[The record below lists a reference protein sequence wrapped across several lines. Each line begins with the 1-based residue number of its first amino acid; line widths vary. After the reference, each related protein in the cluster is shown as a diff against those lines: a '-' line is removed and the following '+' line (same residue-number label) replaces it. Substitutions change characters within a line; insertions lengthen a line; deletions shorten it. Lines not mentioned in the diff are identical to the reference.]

1 MSSQN
6 SFANAS
12 PSSNTLN
19 ASTTSTSTVRSRPRP
34 RRLVSFM
41 DDEDDSNNATNY
53 SYQDDAQPFASGLS
67 TTLAP
72 SEGGMTRSRG
82 ATPSP
87 LSSRGASPLPMR
99 HPSRVTESINPA
111 TRSGPTSF
119 AWSGPSKASSPGGAA
134 DFLDSSWSSLQ
145 SLASSV
151 LGSDAGRIT
160 PNSSTKTHTRRKPS
174 RSDVYIKSA
183 PRSTWG
189 PSAPAAPQFGTGTKE
204 ERQALV
210 QAKKREALL
219 LADSDPIASRT
230 LPHKRRDSG
239 DISYQVSEPEHDEDA
254 LAYIHKVQPA
264 DTITGVTIKYGCQ
277 AAVFRKANGFWPND
291 NIQSR
296 NTVLLPV
303 DACSVKGRP
312 VPKKPVDLLS
322 NNDEDPSDSSIA
334 PTSASTDDTS
344 TEQDTSATASGADS
358 NHAWKH
364 ESWVHMDG
372 FPGPVE
378 ICRVPRRALGFFP
391 RTRRKSVSYSDAEP
405 PDLYRET
412 VTPPSPTRSPPPPS
426 SFGILPRT
434 RPNGDHPKPKT
445 THPSRFQHRRQR
457 SSIQL
462 SGTGVGTLDPT
473 STGPGPA
480 LDGFTRFFAQHI
492 PNLALPQ
499 PPDNARTASFDSASS
514 ITSNA
519 STGLENIG
527 GAFEGW
533 VRKVATR
540 AKAGINELQQGP
552 STQQGSSRGRN
563 MWRMDDLIEL
573 DDGMAD
579 GRNSPSPLK
588 GASRRSELQSTSSS
602 SSSNRYNSPSVV
614 AASRSRATGFGSGS
628 SSSAYGERVKDD

>member
-1 MSSQN
+1 MVS
-6 SFANAS
+6 
-12 PSSNTLN
+12 
-19 ASTTSTSTVRSRPRP
+19 ASTTSTSTVRSRPR
-34 RRLVSFM
+34 RLVSLM
-41 DDEDDSNNATNY
+41 DDENDTSNNATNY
-53 SYQDDAQPFASGLS
+53 SCQNDLQPFSSGFS

-72 SEGGMTRSRG
+72 SEVGTTRSRG

-87 LSSRGASPLPMR
+87 LSSRGASPLPMTR
-99 HPSRVTESINPA
+99 PSRATESINRGARNSPI
-111 TRSGPTSF
+111 SF
-119 AWSGPSKASSPGGAA
+119 AWNASKSPSSGGAA

-151 LGSDAGRIT
+151 LGSDTGRET
-160 PNSSTKTHTRRKPS
+160 PNNAATSHSRRKPS
-174 RSDVYIKSA
+174 RSDVYIKTA

-189 PSAPAAPQFGTGTKE
+189 PSAPTAPQIGTGTKE

-219 LADSDPIASRT
+219 LADTDLIASRT
-230 LPHKRRDSG
+230 IPHKRRDSDATSHQAFG
-239 DISYQVSEPEHDEDA
+239 PEHDEDA
-254 LAYIHKVQPA
+254 LAYIHKVQPT

-312 VPKKPVDLLS
+312 VPKRPVDLLTH
-322 NNDEDPSDSSIA
+322 DTEDPSDSSIVPVA
-334 PTSASTDDTS
+334 TNTDNISPEEASTT
-344 TEQDTSATASGADS
+344 TAGADA

-364 ESWVHMDG
+364 ESWVNMDG
-372 FPGPVE
+372 FPDPVQ
-378 ICRVPRRALGFFP
+378 IGRVPRRALGFFP

-412 VTPPSPTRSPPPPS
+412 ITPPSPTGSPPLLS
-426 SFGILPRT
+426 SFGMLPRS
-434 RPNGDHPKPKT
+434 RPNGDQTKPKIMQPT
-445 THPSRFQHRRQR
+445 RPQHHRQR

-480 LDGFTRFFAQHI
+480 LDGFTRFFAQHM
-492 PNLALPQ
+492 PNLAPAQ
-499 PPDNARTASFDSASS
+499 PRDNFRDASFESASTG
-514 ITSNA
+514 TSNA

-540 AKAGINELQQGP
+540 AKAGINELQQGSP
-552 STQQGSSRGRN
+552 NQYSSSRGRN

-573 DDGMAD
+573 DDGLMD
-579 GRNSPSPLK
+579 DRNSPSPFK
-588 GASRRSELQSTSSS
+588 GASRRSGLQGSSS
-602 SSSNRYNSPSVV
+602 SSSSIRYNSPSVV
-614 AASRSRATGFGSGS
+614 ATSRSRAAGFGSGS
-628 SSSAYGERVKDD
+628 GSRAYGERAKDD

>member
-6 SFANAS
+6 SYDNAS
-12 PSSNTLN
+12 PSSNALS
-19 ASTTSTSTVRSRPRP
+19 ASTTSTSTVRSRPR
-34 RRLVSFM
+34 RLVSFM
-41 DDEDDSNNATNY
+41 DDEDDNNVTN
-53 SYQDDAQPFASGLS
+53 SSQDDPQPFSSGLS

-72 SEGGMTRSRG
+72 SERGTTRSRG

-87 LSSRGASPLPMR
+87 LSSRGASPLPMK
-99 HPSRVTESINPA
+99 HPSRATEPINRSS
-111 TRSGPTSF
+111 RSGPTSF
-119 AWSGPSKASSPGGAA
+119 PWSGSSKASSSGGAA

-151 LGSDAGRIT
+151 LGSDAGRVA
-160 PNSSTKTHTRRKPS
+160 PNSVAKSHTRRKPS
-174 RSDVYIKSA
+174 RSDVYIKST
-183 PRSTWG
+183 PRPTWG
-189 PSAPAAPQFGTGTKE
+189 PSAPTAPQFGTGTKE

-219 LADSDPIASRT
+219 LADSDPIATRT
-230 LPHKRRDSG
+230 FPHKRRDSG
-239 DISYQVSEPEHDEDA
+239 DISYQAFEPEHEEDA
-254 LAYIHKVQPA
+254 LAYIHKVQPT

-312 VPKKPVDLLS
+312 ILKEPVDLLS

-334 PTSASTDDTS
+334 PMAASTDNTS
-344 TEQDTSATASGADS
+344 IEQDTPATVSGVDG

-372 FPGPVE
+372 FSGPVQ
-378 ICRVPRRALGFFP
+378 IGRVPRRALGFFP
-391 RTRRKSVSYSDAEP
+391 RTRRKSISYSDAEP

-412 VTPPSPTRSPPPPS
+412 FTPPSPTGSPPPPS
-426 SFGILPRT
+426 SSEILPRT
-434 RPNGDHPKPKT
+434 RPNGDQPKPKT
-445 THPSRFQHRRQR
+445 TYPARPRHRRQR

-480 LDGFTRFFAQHI
+480 LDGFTRFFAQHM
-492 PNLALPQ
+492 PNLAPAQ
-499 PPDNARTASFDSASS
+499 TPGNALEASFDSLSTV
-514 ITSNA
+514 TSNA

-552 STQQGSSRGRN
+552 PTQQGSSRGRN

-573 DDGMAD
+573 DDGMVD

-588 GASRRSELQSTSSS
+588 GASRRSELQGTSSS
-602 SSSNRYNSPSVV
+602 SSSNQYNNPSAV
-614 AASRSRATGFGSGS
+614 AASRSRATGFGAGS
-628 SSSAYGERVKDD
+628 SSSAYGDRVKDE

>member
-6 SFANAS
+6 SFNNAS
-12 PSSNTLN
+12 PSSNARS
-19 ASTTSTSTVRSRPRP
+19 ASTTSTSTVRSRPR
-34 RRLVSFM
+34 RLVSFM
-41 DDEDDSNNATNY
+41 DEDDNNNVTN
-53 SYQDDAQPFASGLS
+53 SYQDDPQPISSGLS

-72 SEGGMTRSRG
+72 SEGGTSRSRG

-87 LSSRGASPLPMR
+87 LSSRGASPLPMM
-99 HPSRVTESINPA
+99 HPSRATELTNRG
-111 TRSGPTSF
+111 TRNGPTSF
-119 AWSGPSKASSPGGAA
+119 PWSGSSKASSGGAV

-151 LGSDAGRIT
+151 LGSDAGRVS
-160 PNSSTKTHTRRKPS
+160 PNNVPKTHTRRKPS
-174 RSDVYIKSA
+174 RSDVYIKST

-189 PSAPAAPQFGTGTKE
+189 PSAPTAPQYGTGTKE
-204 ERQALV
+204 DRQALV

-239 DISYQVSEPEHDEDA
+239 DISYQSFESEHDEDA

-277 AAVFRKANGFWPND
+277 AAVLRKANGFWPND

-312 VPKKPVDLLS
+312 IPKEPVDLLS

-334 PTSASTDDTS
+334 PVAASTDDTS
-344 TEQDTSATASGADS
+344 IEHDTSTTASGVDG

-372 FPGPVE
+372 FPKPVQ
-378 ICRVPRRALGFFP
+378 IGRVPRRALGFFP
-391 RTRRKSVSYSDAEP
+391 RTRRKSISYSDAEP
-405 PDLYRET
+405 PDSYRET
-412 VTPPSPTRSPPPPS
+412 ITPPSPTGSPPPPL

-434 RPNGDHPKPKT
+434 RPNGDQPKPKM
-445 THPSRFQHRRQR
+445 THPARPRHRRQR

-480 LDGFTRFFAQHI
+480 LDGFTRFFAQHM
-492 PNLALPQ
+492 PNLAPAL
-499 PPDNARTASFDSASS
+499 PPDNPTEASFDSTSTA
-514 ITSNA
+514 TSNA
-519 STGLENIG
+519 STSLENIG
-527 GAFEGW
+527 GVFEGW

-552 STQQGSSRGRN
+552 PIQQGSSRGRN

-573 DDGMAD
+573 DDGMVD

-588 GASRRSELQSTSSS
+588 GASRRSELQGTSSS
-602 SSSNRYNSPSVV
+602 SSSNQYNSPSVV
-614 AASRSRATGFGSGS
+614 AASRSRAIGFGAGSGS
-628 SSSAYGERVKDD
+628 SAYGDRVKDD